1 MTGSLAPQDVAPF
14 RPGAQDRAEVAR
26 LVTQGLLRP
35 LAGPVHVGAHAPDTE
50 ALRARSVLLALAPP
64 GGLRPIGASARGVI
78 GFTTAAWVHT
88 GGPATSPIDLI
99 IVPGSTRPRR
109 SRMRLHEHR
118 LRPGEVHSI
127 AGLRLTS
134 PVRTAAD
141 LARSLPSSQVAGQL
155 DRLRRSCGVRAV
167 DVVEQL
173 EGMSRCRGVARA
185 RDLVLAWASSLASV
199 PLV

>member
-1 MTGSLAPQDVAPF
+1 MTGQLAPQDGAPF
-14 RPGAQDRAEVAR
+14 RPGTADRAEVAR
-26 LVTQGLLRP
+26 LVAEGLLRP

-64 GGLRPIGASARGVI
+64 GGLWPIGACACGVV
-78 GFTTAAWVHT
+78 GFATAAWVHT
-88 GGPATSPIDLI
+88 GGPAASPIDLI
-99 IVPGSTRPRR
+99 IAPGSTRPRQG
-109 SRMRLHEHR
+109 RMRLHEHR
-118 LRPGEVHSI
+118 LAPREVHLV

-141 LARSLPSSQVAGQL
+141 LARSLPAAQVAGQL
-155 DRLRRSCGVRAV
+155 ERLRGGCGVRAV

-173 EGMSRCRGVARA
+173 EGMTRCRGVARA
-185 RDLVLAWASSLASV
+185 RDLVLAWASSVASA